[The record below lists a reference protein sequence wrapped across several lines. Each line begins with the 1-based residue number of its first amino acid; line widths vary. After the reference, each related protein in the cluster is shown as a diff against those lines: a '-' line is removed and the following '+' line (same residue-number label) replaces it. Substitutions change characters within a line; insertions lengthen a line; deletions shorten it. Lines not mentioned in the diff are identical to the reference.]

1 MAIPVGTT
9 ARQLASI
16 ARWMLAGVVV
26 FGMLMWWWPGFRAW
40 GAMTSGLLVIWML
53 WLLWRI
59 VADERTVPGHV
70 LHVALVGPVAI
81 LACHLVADGLSGGSG
96 QSSLHGALDASMIFH
111 VALISLGVMLAQS
124 LLSEAA
130 WLDGL
135 LSICALAMMGGTAAA
150 ITWGRPGVVRSS
162 VTLLGFAGVGVWLT
176 PLWRARLAARAQA
189 RPADDRRGET
199 RHAEEVGLIPS
210 PTRSMRLARLFVAA
224 AAAAILCAAGPAEA
238 MLAAGVVGMVLIV
251 AAVVFPGHRVV
262 RLAIGVALLGV
273 AIVCISLPGVEILWP
288 SIGPAGAVGMGEQA
302 FADLGAGSSGATILA
317 RTVGWLGLGW
327 MAAVMAAGAG
337 RMLIAAR
344 KESGVHMG
352 RMLTWTA
359 ATGVA
364 TLSFLAPGGLF
375 VPAASLALVLT
386 WGMLPAMLGWRC
398 KARSGYVLLG
408 ALGCMLV
415 LLGLAVG
422 QGLVTWVAFSFAGSG
437 DKVLHALTG
446 FFLAMVMAWLWGSR
460 RFWLGMLG
468 IVAAALA
475 GGVAEGLQGLV
486 SSRNTDMADWLGHA
500 IGCAAAIGPYALCL
514 ASRWCESADAGA
526 IKADAY
532 ERYVSP

>member
-9 ARQLASI
+9 ARQVASI

-40 GAMTSGLLVIWML
+40 GAMASGLLVIWML
-53 WLLWRI
+53 WLFWRI
-59 VADERTVPGHV
+59 VAADRTVPGHV
-70 LHVALVGPVAI
+70 LHVALIGPVVI
-81 LACHLVADGLSGGSG
+81 LACHLVADGLAGGPG
-96 QSSLHGALDASMIFH
+96 ELSLRGALDASMIFH
-111 VALISLGVMLAQS
+111 IALISLGVMLAQS

-150 ITWGRPGVVRSS
+150 ITWGRPGVVQSS

-176 PLWRARLAARAQA
+176 PLWRARGGTDAQA
-189 RPADDRRGET
+189 GPADDTDGEPPC
-199 RHAEEVGLIPS
+199 AEESGEAAS
-210 PTRSMRLARLFVAA
+210 RGRSKRLARLFVAA
-224 AAAAILCAAGPAEA
+224 VAAAIGCAAGPAEA
-238 MLAAGVVGMVLIV
+238 MLV
-251 AAVVFPGHRVV
+251 AAVVGVVLIASAVIFTGRRIV
-262 RLAIGVALLGV
+262 RLVIGTALVGV
-273 AIVCISLPGVEILWP
+273 AIVCISLGGAGMSLPP
-288 SIGPAGAVGMGEQA
+288 IGPAGAVGIGEQA
-302 FADLGAGSSGATILA
+302 FADLGASSSGATILA

-327 MAAVMAAGAG
+327 MAAIMAAGTV

-344 KESGVHMG
+344 KDPTVHLG

-398 KARSGYVLLG
+398 TVRSGYALLG
-408 ALGCMLV
+408 ALGCLLV
-415 LLGLAVG
+415 LLGLAAG
-422 QGLVTWVAFSFAGSG
+422 EGMVTWVAFSFAGSG

-446 FFLAMVMAWLWGSR
+446 FFLALLTAWLIGSR

-468 IVAAALA
+468 IVAAGLA
-475 GGVAEGLQGLV
+475 GGVAEGVQGIV
-486 SSRNTDMADWLGHA
+486 SSRNADMADWLGHA
-500 IGCAAAIGPYALCL
+500 IGCGAAIVPYALCVG
-514 ASRWCESADAGA
+514 SRWCESVDAVA
-526 IKADAY
+526 IKANAY
-532 ERYVSP
+532 ERYA